1 MNLFFK
7 AIGILLFIIM
17 MAYGAFTQKQ
27 YSWLF
32 SLLLIAVVILTIYND
47 MVENVRAV
55 FWGCAFFLG
64 MLWSGKEMILSID
77 FDKPFLIS
85 FYWSTLGYLT
95 LTALLMALTILAFI
109 QASKDY
115 SFDKN

>member
-1 MNLFFK
+1 
-7 AIGILLFIIM
+7 M

-32 SLLLIAVVILTIYND
+32 SSLLIAALILTIYFD

-55 FWGCAFFLG
+55 FWGGVFFFG
-64 MLWSGKEMILSID
+64 VLWSGKEMILSID

-95 LTALLMALTILAFI
+95 LTVLLVLLTSLAFI

-115 SFDKN
+115 CFDKDCIQNSHE